1 MRCLPLRVS
10 KTTLLPHLN
19 SNERVA
25 YKSENLITTLI
36 DSLDNMADSI
46 LAPDLDVGQVD
57 GQILATSFA
66 KGVVGIAEGNSLGGD
81 AVAAS
86 WKVAGEYLGNMS
98 VMFVVC

>member
-1 MRCLPLRVS
+1 
-10 KTTLLPHLN
+10 
-19 SNERVA
+19 
-25 YKSENLITTLI
+25 
-36 DSLDNMADSI
+36 MANSI

-81 AVAAS
+81 TVAAS